1 MEQDFYKTIE
11 AETTGFFK
19 EKGSKFFGYAFPV
32 ENLEQVKEKLDL
44 VKKEHFSAR
53 HHCYAYKIGP
63 FGKLVRAND
72 DGEPSNSAGN
82 PILGQ
87 IHSFDLTNTLV
98 IVVRYFGGT
107 KLGVGGL
114 IQAYKTGAFEA
125 LDQAVILEKTI
136 DSEFEL
142 RFGYPELNLIM
153 RKLKD
158 LGIQDYQQDFLETC
172 SIRFNIR
179 KGDAEKAII
188 SFSNLKNISI
198 TEI

>member
-1 MEQDFYKTIE
+1 MEKDFYKTIQ
-11 AETTGFFK
+11 AETKGFYK
-19 EKGSKFFGYAFPV
+19 EKGSKFFAYAYFV
-32 ENLEQVKEKLDL
+32 SSLEDVKGKLDL
-44 VKKEHFSAR
+44 LKKEHFSAR

-87 IHSFDLTNTLV
+87 IKAFDLTNTLV
-98 IVVRYFGGT
+98 VVVRYFGGT

-114 IQAYKTGAFEA
+114 IQAYKSSAHEA
-125 LDQAVILEKTI
+125 LEQAVILEKTI
-136 DSEFEL
+136 DTKFEVS
-142 RFGYPELNLIM
+142 FGYPELNLIM

-158 LGIQDYQQDFLETC
+158 LGIQNYDQDFQETC
-172 SIRFNIR
+172 LIRFNIR
-179 KGDAEKAII
+179 KGDAEKALVN
-188 SFSNLKNISI
+188 FSNLKNISI